1 MNNGTAKSSATE
13 ARWQRVKRLFHAAL
27 QTPPDE
33 RAAYLQQAC
42 DGDPALQQEIER
54 LLAHD
59 RMAGD
64 FLAEP
69 AAADAAQ
76 ALLCCTN
83 KARRRKE
90 NKSALTG
97 CCAKSDTAGWA
108 RFIWSNARMRNFK
121 NRSPSNCSAPA
132 WTARV

>member
-1 MNNGTAKSSATE
+1 MARSAKLSRARWGESMNNGTAKSSATE

-42 DGDPALQQEIER
+42 DGDLALQQEIER

-76 ALLCCTN
+76 ALLHEQSAAAEG
-83 KARRRKE
+83 KQIGPYRLLRK
-90 NKSALTG
+90 
-97 CCAKSDTAGWA
+97 
-108 RFIWSNARMRNFK
+108 I
-121 NRSPSNCSAPA
+121 
-132 WTARV
+132 